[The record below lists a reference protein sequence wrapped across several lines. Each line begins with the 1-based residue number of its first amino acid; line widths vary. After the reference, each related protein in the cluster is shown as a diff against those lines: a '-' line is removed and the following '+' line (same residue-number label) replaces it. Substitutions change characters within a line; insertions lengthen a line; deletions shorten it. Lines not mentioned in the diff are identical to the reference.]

1 MIPIGI
7 FTRFSGKYLE
17 YCGRILYF
25 CTTFVNNR
33 MQRNRMNILS
43 QTEIRGNKCFE
54 VLLYVHNWSIET
66 PDNIVNTFQRTHILK
81 RIQ

>member
-1 MIPIGI
+1 
-7 FTRFSGKYLE
+7 
-17 YCGRILYF
+17 
-25 CTTFVNNR
+25 